1 MWFFIITGFL
11 SSCIKDEPLKPH
23 TTVISASG
31 KNAVYITNEGNFQ
44 FGNSSVSYYEDNL
57 SDAVGDLFQD
67 ANQRP
72 LGDICQSLC
81 FFNNKAYLVVNNS
94 GKVEIVNPN
103 TFKSIGAITGLSSPR
118 YFMPV
123 SNNKAYVTDL
133 YARTISIIDLNTLS
147 ITGNIYC
154 TSGTDAM
161 QLSYGKVFV
170 TNNSSNKLFII
181 NTAQD
186 KLIDSIKVGFAPN
199 SIVADKFGML
209 WILCNGKPGQTENAS
224 LYQIDPISNQVE
236 KTFTFFK
243 KTDAPWRLKINGGND
258 TLYFLNKDL
267 YRMAIEDLQIP
278 ENPFIKANGRNF
290 YGLGVN
296 PHNNN
301 IYVADAIDYVQ
312 RGKVY
317 IYTALGNKDTSF
329 YAGIIPGDFYF
340 K

>member
-23 TTVISASG
+23 ATVISASG

-81 FFNNKAYLVVNNS
+81 FFNNK
-94 GKVEIVNPN
+94 
-103 TFKSIGAITGLSSPR
+103 
-118 YFMPV
+118 
-123 SNNKAYVTDL
+123 
-133 YARTISIIDLNTLS
+133 S

-267 YRMAIEDLQIP
+267 YKMAIEDLQIP

-317 IYTALGNKDTSF
+317 IYTALGDKDTSF